1 MIAIFRQY
9 VAARHRFI
17 TAIYVAAF
25 ASVLISQ
32 NANAT
37 YVAAMFN
44 ENIFVIG
51 TDSRR
56 LSSDGR
62 IVSDEACKIILLNDS
77 SAFVLMG
84 AETWTPNNAVV
95 PRMNFYDIAR
105 TTGAPASLTLNAAAS
120 RFGDAVVER
129 LNLIPPALRR
139 PPPAIFPTI
148 VHGVFGGLRGNTM
161 TASSIAIS
169 YSEAFN
175 SFGHGNAFNFVDY
188 NKPRA
193 FVFLDVTGEIVRSP
207 GYKSI
212 TDMISKIEY
221 LIQRIIDQRLSNN
234 IGGHPVVLVLEKGKR
249 PRWHRG
255 AGECPNV
262 D

>member
-105 TTGAPASLTLNAAAS
+105 TTGAPASLTLNAAA
-120 RFGDAVVER
+120 RANFGVIESGGFPLAIGWASLSSLIR
-129 LNLIPPALRR
+129 LWEAGRWRRHILRTC
-139 PPPAIFPTI
+139 AC
-148 VHGVFGGLRGNTM
+148 G
-161 TASSIAIS
+161 
-169 YSEAFN
+169 
-175 SFGHGNAFNFVDY
+175 
-188 NKPRA
+188 
-193 FVFLDVTGEIVRSP
+193 
-207 GYKSI
+207 
-212 TDMISKIEY
+212 
-221 LIQRIIDQRLSNN
+221 
-234 IGGHPVVLVLEKGKR
+234 
-249 PRWHRG
+249 
-255 AGECPNV
+255 
-262 D
+262 